1 MKQIVQVIKICMH
14 KYIRKTN
21 MEYKV
26 SVQMRMPTFVSCN
39 NCDLWFPIEYIH
51 CCIKNIEMIIYDHN
65 TKWNIT

>member
-1 MKQIVQVIKICMH
+1 
-14 KYIRKTN
+14 